1 MKKNFLFGLIGAGA
15 LILSGSVGFAA
26 WTINVKN
33 DINKDASLGVSADGT
48 ITDNRIKLDANS
60 KFQTGFDSIAF
71 VPVVPVS
78 DANITSPWLN
88 ADPLASAEK
97 LTIKYDLI
105 VTGGDNLTV
114 SANASIVDEG
124 KDTKFT
130 SLIDEGVIGALPTNI
145 KVSLTKEIS
154 PTGTTYK
161 GTIEAPFTWGTHFTS
176 TKTHTPVNPYT
187 YYNEQDYSDSLAN
200 DANES
205 IAKLQN
211 IQNYSGLKLKYIVS
225 AK

>member
-26 WTINVKN
+26 WTINAKN

-71 VPVVPVS
+71 VPVS
-78 DANITSPWLN
+78 DANITSPWLDAN
-88 ADPLASAEK
+88 PLASAEK
-97 LTIKYDLI
+97 LTIKYDLV

-130 SLIDEGVIGALPTNI
+130 SLFNEGIIGALPTNI
-145 KVSLTKEIS
+145 TVSLTKES
-154 PTGTTYK
+154 SHTGTTYTYK
-161 GTIEAPFTWGTHFTS
+161 GTIEAAFTWGTHFTS
-176 TKTHTPVNPYT
+176 TKSKVPVNPYT
-187 YYNEQDYSDSLAN
+187 FYNEQDYSDPHAN

-205 IAKLQN
+205 IAKLQG
-211 IQNYSGLKLKYIVS
+211 IQNYSGLKLKFTVS
-225 AK
+225 C

>member
-26 WTINVKN
+26 WTINAKN

-78 DANITSPWLN
+78 DAKITSPWLN
-88 ADPLASAEK
+88 ADTLASAEK

-130 SLIDEGVIGALPTNI
+130 SLIDEGIIGALPTNI
-145 KVSLTKEIS
+145 KVSLTKENS
-154 PTGTTYK
+154 STGTTYK
-161 GTIEAPFTWGTHFTS
+161 GTIEAPFTWGTHFTL
-176 TKTHTPVNPYT
+176 TKTNTPVNPYT
-187 YYNEQDYSDSLAN
+187 YYNEQDYSDPLAN

-211 IQNYSGLKLKYIVS
+211 IQNYSGLKLKYTVS